1 MRPGLLLLAWPLLLS
16 LRVVAAPA
24 LAAGPGH
31 ADDSAERLRIAAE
44 RQSVEQRFAADQAA
58 CRQRFLV
65 NECLVAARAERR
77 QALDHL
83 QRQLIVLDDA
93 LRRARAAD
101 RLQAI
106 QERQREVD
114 RRAAPALTPRPRQP
128 AAPPS
133 VPVPRGASAPAHD
146 RRAPTDA
153 QSQAQAQAQA
163 QRHRADFDQR
173 QREAE
178 AHRQAVEARNQRQD
192 AKRPPTAG
200 LPVPAAS
207 ASPR

>member
-1 MRPGLLLLAWPLLLS
+1 MRPGLLLLSLS
-16 LRVVAAPA
+16 GLAAA
-24 LAAGPGH
+24 TWAAGPGA
-31 ADDSAERLRIAAE
+31 ADDRAERLRIATE
-44 RQSVEQRFAADQAA
+44 RQAVEQRFSADQAA

-65 NECLVAARAERR
+65 NECLVTARAERR

-114 RRAAPALTPRPRQP
+114 RRAAPAVTPRPRQP
-128 AAPPS
+128 AAQPS
-133 VPVPRGASAPAHD
+133 VPAPRGVSAPAHD

-153 QSQAQAQAQA
+153 QTQAQSQTQA

-207 ASPR
+207 TSPR